1 MPADGWTGWNPTESV
16 CVEVDLPEDAAIHL
30 ARPLLAQY
38 VSGVGR
44 YHCPSMNWISNRTQP
59 MKNLRLSPYLV
70 AIILLLTTACGSEQ
84 SAEPDATQDE
94 STGEALLPDPG
105 VVSYS
110 FRTQFSEDVPATL
123 DLIKEMGVTNIE
135 FSSLFGQTAE
145 DLREMLD
152 ERDMVAT
159 SYGVGFQAVTEEVDR
174 VIEEAHT
181 LGVQFVRIGSVP
193 YDRSGPFTIED
204 AQRAVEAFNEIGAR
218 LKEADLMFIYHNH
231 GFEFRPHEDGT
242 LFDYMVQNTDP
253 ETVGF
258 EMDLGWVIQPGHDP
272 VELVQKYPNRFWAT
286 HLKDFREGT
295 PQDYSGSTER
305 SNSVILGNGMIDF
318 AEFLRAAEGSNIV
331 HHYIEYEA
339 EDVVE
344 VMPHSLVHIRGL
356 TK

>member
-1 MPADGWTGWNPTESV
+1 
-16 CVEVDLPEDAAIHL
+16 
-30 ARPLLAQY
+30 
-38 VSGVGR
+38 
-44 YHCPSMNWISNRTQP
+44 
-59 MKNLRLSPYLV
+59 MKNLRLISSLFAV
-70 AIILLLTTACGSEQ
+70 ILLLTTACGNEQ
-84 SAEPDATQDE
+84 SAEPEAAQDE

-110 FRTQFSEDVPATL
+110 FRNQFSEDVPATL
-123 DLIKEMGVTNIE
+123 DMIREMGVNNIE
-135 FSSLFGQTAE
+135 FSSLFGQSAE
-145 DLREMLD
+145 DLRTMLD
-152 ERDMVAT
+152 ERDMIAT
-159 SYGVGFQAVTEEVDR
+159 SYGVSFQAVTEEIDR

-181 LGVQFVRIGSVP
+181 LGVRFVRIGSVP

-204 AQRAVEAFNEIGAR
+204 AQRAVEAFNEVGAQ

-231 GFEFRPHEDGT
+231 GFEFRPHEEGT

-272 VELVQKYPNRFWAT
+272 VELVQKYPDRFWAT

-295 PQDYSGSTER
+295 PQDYSGSADDSYNVT
-305 SNSVILGNGMIDF
+305 LGNGMIDF

-339 EDVVE
+339 DDVVE
-344 VMPHSLVHIRGL
+344 VMPQNLAHIRGL
-356 TK
+356 TR

>member
-1 MPADGWTGWNPTESV
+1 
-16 CVEVDLPEDAAIHL
+16 
-30 ARPLLAQY
+30 
-38 VSGVGR
+38 
-44 YHCPSMNWISNRTQP
+44 
-59 MKNLRLSPYLV
+59 MKNLRHAPFIL
-70 AIILLLTTACGSEQ
+70 AIILLLTTACGGSDQ
-84 SAEPDATQDE
+84 NTEPNAAQNE

-110 FRTQFSEDVPATL
+110 FRNQFSEDVPSTL

-135 FSSLFGQTAE
+135 FSSLFGQSAE
-145 DLREMLD
+145 DLRAMLD
-152 ERDMVAT
+152 ERGMVAT
-159 SYGVGFQAVTEEVDR
+159 SYGVGFQAVTEEIDR

-218 LKEADLMFIYHNH
+218 LKEANLMFIYHNH

-272 VELVQKYPNRFWAT
+272 VELVQRYPDRFWAT

-295 PQDYSGSTER
+295 PQNYSGSADD
-305 SNSVILGNGMIDF
+305 SYNVILGNGMIDF
-318 AEFLRAAEGSNIV
+318 AEFLRAAEASNIV

-339 EDVVE
+339 DDVVD
-344 VMPHSLVHIRGL
+344 VMPQNLAHIRGL